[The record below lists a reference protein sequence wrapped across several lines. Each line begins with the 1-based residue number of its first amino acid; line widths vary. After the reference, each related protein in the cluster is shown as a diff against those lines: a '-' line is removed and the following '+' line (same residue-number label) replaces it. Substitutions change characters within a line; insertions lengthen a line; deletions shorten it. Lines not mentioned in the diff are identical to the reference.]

1 MGERVRVK
9 EWGEEK
15 GSSLYAPEDE
25 EVEELLNSIEIK
37 EEEATDFPPDLIY
50 DFQEQVTAEQ
60 RQNLYQKIIRMSIP
74 QKIRLAL
81 LGNREARNILI
92 LDRSKAVCMAVLR
105 SPKLT
110 EHDVLTFAQQRN
122 LPEDV
127 YKYIARNKNWIKNY
141 AIKLALVNNPKTPL
155 AVALRFLDH
164 LQERDLKNISR
175 SKNVSNVLAKAASHL
190 LLKRA
195 GK

>member
-1 MGERVRVK
+1 MWSETIRGDKNSSLSADQEMAEAERLLESIEVK
-9 EWGEEK
+9 E
-15 GSSLYAPEDE
+15 ED
-25 EVEELLNSIEIK
+25 V
-37 EEEATDFPPDLIY
+37 ADFSPDLIY
-50 DFQEQVTAEQ
+50 DFQEQLTDEQ
-60 RQNLYQKIIRMSIP
+60 RQNLYQKIIKMSIP
-74 QKIRLAL
+74 QKIRLAMV
-81 LGNREARNILI
+81 GNREARNILI
-92 LDRSKAVCMAVLR
+92 LDHNKAVVMAVLR

-110 EHDVLTFAQQRN
+110 ENDVFTYAQQRN
-122 LPEDV
+122 LSEEV

-164 LQERDLKNISR
+164 LQERDLKNLSR
-175 SKNVSNVLAKAASHL
+175 SKNVSNVLAKAAAQL

>member
-1 MGERVRVK
+1 MWSETIRGDKNSSLSADQEMAEAERLLKSIEVK
-9 EWGEEK
+9 E
-15 GSSLYAPEDE
+15 ED
-25 EVEELLNSIEIK
+25 
-37 EEEATDFPPDLIY
+37 AADFSPDLIY
-50 DFQEQVTAEQ
+50 DFQEQLTDEQ
-60 RQNLYQKIIRMSIP
+60 RQNLYQKIIKMSIP
-74 QKIRLAL
+74 QKIRLAMV
-81 LGNREARNILI
+81 GNREARNILI
-92 LDRSKAVCMAVLR
+92 LDHNKAVVMAVLR

-110 EHDVLTFAQQRN
+110 ENDVFTYAQQRN
-122 LPEDV
+122 LSEEV

-164 LQERDLKNISR
+164 LQERDLKNLSR
-175 SKNVSNVLAKAASHL
+175 SKNVSNVLAKAAAQL

>member
-1 MGERVRVK
+1 MGSEIIREDKNSSPSADQEMAEAERLLESIEVK
-9 EWGEEK
+9 E
-15 GSSLYAPEDE
+15 ED
-25 EVEELLNSIEIK
+25 
-37 EEEATDFPPDLIY
+37 AADFSPDLIY
-50 DFQEQVTAEQ
+50 DFQEQLTDEQ
-60 RQNLYQKIIRMSIP
+60 RQNLYQKIIKMSIP
-74 QKIRLAL
+74 QKVRLAMV
-81 LGNREARNILI
+81 GNREARNILI
-92 LDRSKAVCMAVLR
+92 LDHNKAVVMAVLR

-110 EHDVLTFAQQRN
+110 ENDIFTYAQQRN
-122 LPEDV
+122 LSEEV

-164 LQERDLKNISR
+164 LQERDLKNLSR
-175 SKNVSNVLAKAASHL
+175 SKNVSNVLAKAAAQL

>member
-1 MGERVRVK
+1 MGGREEIGEDKNNPSAADQEIQEAER
-9 EWGEEK
+9 
-15 GSSLYAPEDE
+15 
-25 EVEELLNSIEIK
+25 LLESIHVK
-37 EEEATDFPPDLIY
+37 EEEAADFSPDLIY
-50 DFQEQVTAEQ
+50 DFQEQLTDEQ
-60 RQNLYQKIIRMSIP
+60 RQNLYQKIIKMSIP
-74 QKIRLAL
+74 QKIRLAMV
-81 LGNREARNILI
+81 GNREARNILI
-92 LDRSKAVCMAVLR
+92 LDHNKAVVMAVLR

-110 EHDVLTFAQQRN
+110 ENDVLTYAQQRN
-122 LPEDV
+122 LSEEV

-164 LQERDLKNISR
+164 LQERDLKNLSR
-175 SKNVSNVLAKAASHL
+175 SKNVSTVLAKAAAQL

>member
-1 MGERVRVK
+1 MWSEKIREDKNSSLSADQEMAEAERLLESIEVK
-9 EWGEEK
+9 E
-15 GSSLYAPEDE
+15 EDAA
-25 EVEELLNSIEIK
+25 NFS
-37 EEEATDFPPDLIY
+37 PDLIY
-50 DFQEQVTAEQ
+50 DFQEQLTDEQ
-60 RQNLYQKIIRMSIP
+60 RLNLYQKIIKMSIP
-74 QKIRLAL
+74 QKVRLAMV
-81 LGNREARNILI
+81 GNREARNILI
-92 LDRSKAVCMAVLR
+92 LDHNKAVVMAVLR

-110 EHDVLTFAQQRN
+110 ENDVFTYAQQRN
-122 LPEDV
+122 LSEEV

-164 LQERDLKNISR
+164 LQERDLKNLSR
-175 SKNVSNVLAKAASHL
+175 SKNISNVLAKAAAQL

>member
-1 MGERVRVK
+1 MWSETIREDKNSSLSADQEMEEAERLLESIEVK
-9 EWGEEK
+9 E
-15 GSSLYAPEDE
+15 ED
-25 EVEELLNSIEIK
+25 
-37 EEEATDFPPDLIY
+37 AADFSPDLIY
-50 DFQEQVTAEQ
+50 DFQEQLTDEQ
-60 RQNLYQKIIRMSIP
+60 RQNLYQKIIKMSIP
-74 QKIRLAL
+74 QKVRLAMV
-81 LGNREARNILI
+81 GNREARNILI
-92 LDRSKAVCMAVLR
+92 LDHNKAVVMAVLR

-110 EHDVLTFAQQRN
+110 ENDVFTYAQQRN
-122 LPEDV
+122 LSEEV

-164 LQERDLKNISR
+164 LQERDLKNLSR
-175 SKNVSNVLAKAASHL
+175 SKNVSNVLAKAAAQL